1 MNPVLNGTVVFVC
14 TFGGA
19 MLGLWLRARLPD
31 NHVTEATK
39 DTVKL
44 GIGLVATMTALVL
57 GLVTASAKNS
67 FDSVDTAVKHTAIDI
82 LTLDRVLARY
92 GPETKEIRTAMK
104 SSLGRKID
112 QMWPQERSQMR
123 QLDPTES
130 ASTME
135 ALLDGVRKLTP
146 RDDEQR
152 RLQARAGDISETL
165 LATRWLAVADGTT
178 SIPSVFLGILVL
190 WLTTIFASFG
200 LFAPRNAT
208 VMTVLFLCALS
219 VGSAVFLVLEMDRP
233 LDGLIKVSPD
243 PLRYAYER
251 LNQ

>member
-1 MNPVLNGTVVFVC
+1 MNPTVIGAAVFLC

-19 MLGLWLRARLPD
+19 LLGLWLRVLLPKD
-31 NHVTEATK
+31 HMTDDTK

-44 GIGLVATMTALVL
+44 GVGLVATMTALVL

-67 FDSVDTAVKHTAIDI
+67 FDEVDTAVKHTAIDI

-92 GPETKEIRTAMK
+92 GPETKEIRAAMK
-104 SSLGRKID
+104 QSLGRKIE
-112 QMWPQERSQMR
+112 QIWPQERGLLP
-123 QLDPTES
+123 QLDPAES
-130 ASTME
+130 ATSME
-135 ALLDGVRKLTP
+135 VLLDGVRKLTP

-152 RLQARAGDISETL
+152 RLQAKAGDLSETL
-165 LATRWLAVADGTT
+165 LATRWLAVADSST
-178 SIPSVFLGILVL
+178 SIPFAFLVILVL

-208 VMTVLFLCALS
+208 VLAVLFLCSVS
-219 VGSAVFLVLEMDRP
+219 VGSAVFLVLELDRP

-243 PLRYAYER
+243 PLRNAYER
-251 LNQ
+251 MNR

>member
-152 RLQARAGDISETL
+152 RLQARAGDISESL

>member
-1 MNPVLNGTVVFVC
+1 VNPVVIGVVVFGC

-19 MLGLWLRARLPD
+19 LLGLWLRTQLPD
-31 NHVTEATK
+31 HHVTDASK

-67 FDSVDTAVKHTAIDI
+67 FDTADTAVKHTAIDI

-92 GPETKEIRTAMK
+92 GPETREIRAAMK
-104 SSLGRKID
+104 NALGHKID
-112 QMWPQERSQMR
+112 QLWPRERSQLPR
-123 QLDPTES
+123 LDQPES
-130 ASTME
+130 AASME
-135 ALLDGVRKLTP
+135 VLLDGVRKLTP

-165 LATRWLAVADGTT
+165 LATRWLAVTDETT
-178 SIPSVFLGILVL
+178 SIPPVFLGILVL

-200 LFAPRNAT
+200 LFAPRNGT
-208 VMTVLFLCALS
+208 VVAVLLLCAMS

-233 LDGLIKVSPD
+233 LEGLIKVSPD
-243 PLRYAYER
+243 PLRYAYEQ
-251 LNQ
+251 LNK